1 MKKRNSII
9 GMTFL
14 CLLCTGIMGMNAL
27 HSTAAENEET
37 INKGVSIGGVDVS
50 AMTAKEAKKAVNEYI
65 KKLGKAKI
73 TLQIEGEEITA
84 TASKLGFVWKDKTV
98 VDDAVGLGKNGN
110 IIKRYTEKK
119 DLEQE
124 NQQLPLALGF
134 NEKKAKAA
142 LEELCSEYNH
152 PAVEATLTRS
162 QGEFVITDEVDGK
175 ILDAEEC
182 IQSMTDKVTDNWDGE
197 DFSVEL
203 NTMTDKASLTA
214 EDCRKVK
221 DELGSFSTKFTTGYS
236 NANRNQN
243 IRNGADKL
251 GDRVLA
257 PGEEFSCNALL
268 EPWTED
274 NGWADAGTYVD
285 GRVEDSL
292 GGGICQVS
300 STLYNAVLL
309 SELEVTERYPHSM
322 AVGYVDLSA
331 DAALAGTYKD
341 LKFKN
346 NTDAPI
352 YILSIYEEGQ
362 ITFTIY
368 GHETRDENRTIKYE
382 SEKLSETAPE
392 EVTSKVDSMKKGER
406 VTTTQGHTGY
416 TARLWKYVYVDGK
429 EVSKEIVNNSSYKS
443 SPNYV
448 NVGTGKDEE
457 KSKKAEEKSKTE
469 KKTTSKKD
477 ETTTKEPKTTK
488 KEPKTTK
495 KEPETTSK
503 APETTA
509 PTQKDTEPE
518 PTSNADTSSAESE
531 E

>member
-1 MKKRNSII
+1 MKKRNSVI

-14 CLLCTGIMGMNAL
+14 CLLCTSIMGINAL
-27 HSTAAENEET
+27 HGKAAESEEL
-37 INKGVSIGGVDVS
+37 INKGVSIGDVNVS
-50 AMTAKEAKKAVNEYI
+50 TMTAKEAKKAVNEYI
-65 KKLGKAKI
+65 KTLGKAKVTI
-73 TLQIEGEEITA
+73 QIEGQEITS
-84 TASKLGFVWKDKTV
+84 TASKLGFVWKDKSA
-98 VDDAVGLGKNGN
+98 VDAAVGLAKNGN

-124 NQQLPLALGF
+124 NQDLPLVLGF

-162 QGEFVITDEVDGK
+162 NGEFVITDEVDGK
-175 ILDAEEC
+175 ILNAEEC
-182 IQSMTDKVTDNWDGE
+182 IQAMTDVVTDNWQGT
-197 DFSVEL
+197 DFEVEL
-203 NTMTDKASLTA
+203 TTMTDKAAVTA

-221 DELGSFSTKFTTGYS
+221 DELGSFTTRFTTGYS

-243 IRNGADKL
+243 IRNGAEKL
-251 GDRVLA
+251 GDKVIA

-268 EPWTED
+268 EPWTEE

-352 YILSIYEEGQ
+352 YIHSVYEEGS
-362 ITFTIY
+362 ITFTIF

-382 SEKLSETAPE
+382 SEKLSETPPE

-448 NVGTGKDEE
+448 NVGTGKDE
-457 KSKKAEEKSKTE
+457 KTSKKNKDKTTE
-469 KKTTSKKD
+469 KKTTTKKD
-477 ETTTKEPKTTK
+477 ETTTKERETKTK
-488 KEPKTTK
+488 KE
-495 KEPETTSK
+495 ETTTRQSETTTK
-503 APETTA
+503 APETTTQV
-509 PTQKDTEPE
+509 PTETEPE
-518 PTSNADTSSAESE
+518 PTSNSEPSSAENE
-531 E
+531 G